1 MIYKKTFYITSLM
14 VFLFMSIAY
23 ANENSNIKET
33 FPKNIFYEKKAIELN
48 KIMFLTKNTILAQL
62 NKGYSEEQ
70 IKDAYIITL
79 LSKTT
84 FEDSLSLIKEN
95 KLENTLIQLK
105 ITPEKFHQKKLE
117 YFKNKNF
124 KMPRDSVFW
133 RNIKPE

>member
-1 MIYKKTFYITSLM
+1 MIYKKTFYITSLIL
-14 VFLFMSIAY
+14 FLFMSISF
-23 ANENSNIKET
+23 ANESSNIKET
-33 FPKNIFYEKKAIELN
+33 FPKNIFYEKKATELN
-48 KIMFLTKNTILAQL
+48 KIMFLTKTTILKQL
-62 NKGYSEEQ
+62 NKGYSEEN

-79 LSKTT
+79 LSKTS

-95 KLENTLIQLK
+95 KLENTLMQLK
-105 ITPEKFHQKKLE
+105 IDNEKFKKKKLE